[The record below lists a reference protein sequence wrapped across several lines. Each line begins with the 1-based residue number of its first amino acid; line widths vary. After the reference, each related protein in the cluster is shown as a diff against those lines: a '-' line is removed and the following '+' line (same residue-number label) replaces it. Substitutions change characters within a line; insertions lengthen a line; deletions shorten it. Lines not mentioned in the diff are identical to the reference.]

1 MVATVL
7 GIDPSYSCSGLTWL
21 DKGCKVHHFQT
32 ITVPPSDKR
41 MVHGFKR
48 FYGAIQG
55 RRPAMAVV
63 EDVAYG
69 CPSRTT
75 LVKLVKLLALVE
87 LALQALDIPYL
98 VVSVTGC
105 RKWLT
110 GSGRADKPV
119 VAKELKRRFGVVFAD
134 DKGHDLSDAALLSAW
149 AIHTKGALCG

>member
-7 GIDPSYSCSGLTWL
+7 GIDPSYTRSGLTWL

-48 FYGAIQG
+48 FYGTIQA

-110 GSGRADKPV
+110 GKGTASKDE
-119 VAKELKRRFGVVFAD
+119 VAAELKRRFKVSFND
-134 DKGHDLSDAALLSAW
+134 DRGRDLSDSALLASW